1 MFNFRK
7 KKSTD
12 FFVSIGAG
20 INQIP
25 LIVEAKKANFQ
36 VIGVDIN
43 ASAPGFYHCDLKVQ
57 ESIEDYENIYIKLRE
72 LLVDGKISAVMTKS
86 YGNAIITTSFLCE
99 KFGLPFIPFEESKKF
114 LNKRVTKKIYTDL
127 HIPVPGLLP
136 ITPKTKIQA
145 LRESVFPLIAKP
157 QTGHAKID
165 VKLLKSRDEL
175 SEFISQHHGE
185 DFIYEKFIEGH
196 EIICAGQIH
205 QRKYYNIMISDKRT
219 SPQPYFAD
227 IMHSTPSVYSHLTE
241 SVTETGQKIAEA
253 FNIQTSPMIM
263 EFVIDKNDK
272 PYLLESVP
280 EFGGEFIPD
289 VMIPAAT
296 GYNHLR
302 NAINAA
308 TGIDFRIPGKNKKMI
323 NIPVVVKYITGENGV
338 LASCNTDT
346 VKKMDGIVFSRI
358 FKDIGSKISPPAS
371 NHDRIGVIVARGKT
385 VEDAIE
391 TAGFAESKMNIRIRK
406 EGADEN

>member
-1 MFNFRK
+1 MFYFRK
-7 KKSTD
+7 KKSLD

-20 INQIP
+20 VNQIP

-43 ASAPGFYHCDLKVQ
+43 TSAPGFYHCDLKIQ

-86 YGNAIITTSFLCE
+86 YGNAIISTSFLCE

-114 LNKRVTKKIYTDL
+114 LNKKITKNIYITL
-127 HIPVPGLLP
+127 GIPVPELLP
-136 ITPKTKIQA
+136 ITQKTKINS
-145 LRESVFPLIAKP
+145 LKDSIFPVIAKP
-157 QTGHAKID
+157 QTGHAKIN
-165 VKLLKSRDEL
+165 VKLLMNKDEL
-175 SEFISQHHGE
+175 SSFISQHQGE

-205 QRKYYNIMISDKRT
+205 QQKYYNIMISDKKT
-219 SPQPYFAD
+219 SPKPFFAD
-227 IMHSTPSVYSHLTE
+227 IMHSTPSAFSHLTE
-241 SVTETGQKIAEA
+241 QIIETGQKIAEA

-263 EFVIDKNDK
+263 EFVIDKDEK
-272 PYLLESVP
+272 LFLLESVP

-296 GYNHLR
+296 GYNHIR
-302 NAINAA
+302 NSINAA
-308 TGIDFRIPGKNKKMI
+308 TGIDFREPGKKFLNV
-323 NIPVVVKYITGENGV
+323 PVVVKYITGEHGI

-346 VKKMDGIVFSRI
+346 VKKLNGIIFSRI
-358 FKDIGSKISPPAS
+358 FKDIGASIAPPAS
-371 NHDRIGVIVARGKT
+371 NHDRLGVIVAKGKT
-385 VEDAIE
+385 LEDAIE
-391 TAGFAESKMNIRIRK
+391 IAEFAESKMNIRIRK
-406 EGADEN
+406 DESNEN

>member
-1 MFNFRK
+1 MFNFK
-7 KKSTD
+7 KRRSLD

-25 LIVEAKKANFQ
+25 LIIEAKKANFQ

-86 YGNAIITTSFLCE
+86 YGNAIITTSYLCE

-114 LNKRVTKKIYTDL
+114 LNKRVTKKIYNEL
-127 HIPVPGLLP
+127 KIPVPQILP
-136 ITPKTKIQA
+136 ITPKTKISA
-145 LRESVFPLIAKP
+145 LKESIFPVIAKP
-157 QTGHAKID
+157 QTGHAKIN
-165 VKLLKSRDEL
+165 VKLLKNRDEL
-175 SEFISQHHGE
+175 SSFISQHKDE
-185 DFIYEKFIEGH
+185 DFIYERFVEGR

-205 QRKYYNIMISDKRT
+205 QRKYYNITISDKRT

-227 IMHSTPSVYSHLTE
+227 IMHTTPSVYSHLSAQIIE
-241 SVTETGQKIAEA
+241 IGQKITEA

-263 EFVIDKNDK
+263 EFVIDKDDRL
-272 PYLLESVP
+272 YLLESVP

-289 VMIPAAT
+289 VMIPSAT

-302 NAINAA
+302 NSINAA
-308 TGIDFRIPGKNKKMI
+308 TGLDFRIPVQKMI
-323 NIPVVVKYITGENGV
+323 NIPVVVKYITGENGI
-338 LASCNTDT
+338 LSSCSTDT
-346 VKKMDGIVFSRI
+346 VKSINGVIFSRI
-358 FKDIGSKISPPAS
+358 FKDIGSKISPPSS
-371 NHDRIGVIVARGKT
+371 NHDRIGVIVAKGKT
-385 VEDAIE
+385 VDEAISIAE
-391 TAGFAESKMNIRIRK
+391 LAESKMNIRIKK
-406 EGADEN
+406 EGVDEN

>member
-7 KKSTD
+7 KKSLD

-20 INQIP
+20 VNQIP

-43 ASAPGFYHCDLKVQ
+43 AAAPGFYHCDLKVQ

-114 LNKRVTKKIYTDL
+114 LNKRITKKIYNEL
-127 HIPVPGLLP
+127 GIPVPELLA
-136 ITPKTKIQA
+136 ITQKTKINS
-145 LRESVFPLIAKP
+145 LKDNIFPIIAKP
-157 QTGHAKID
+157 QTGHAKIN
-165 VKLLKSRDEL
+165 VKLLKSKDEL
-175 SEFISQHHGE
+175 SLFISQHQGE
-185 DFIYEKFIEGH
+185 EFIYERFIEGS

-205 QRKYYNIMISDKRT
+205 QQKYYNILISDKKT
-219 SPQPYFAD
+219 SPHPYFAD
-227 IMHSTPSVYSHLTE
+227 IIHSTPSLYSHLADRITE
-241 SVTETGQKIAEA
+241 AGQKIAEA

-263 EFVIDKNDK
+263 EFVIDKDDNLF
-272 PYLLESVP
+272 LLESVP

-289 VMIPAAT
+289 VMIPSAT
-296 GYNHLR
+296 GYNHIR
-302 NAINAA
+302 NSINAA
-308 TGIDFRIPGKNKKMI
+308 TGINFREPGKKLF
-323 NIPVVVKYITGENGV
+323 NIPVVVKYITGENGI
-338 LASCNTDT
+338 LSSCSVDT
-346 VKKMDGIVFSRI
+346 VKKIDGIIFSRI

-371 NHDRIGVIVARGKT
+371 NHDRIGVIVAKGKT
-385 VEDAIE
+385 LEDAIQ
-391 TAGFAESKMNIRIRK
+391 TAEFAEKKMNIRIRK
-406 EGADEN
+406 DDADEN